1 MCNLKSNM
9 QIKSTNV
16 SKGLLLRSIKP
27 FRMHKNYLLTLYL
40 YKVYKFQVRIIY
52 AYINATIGKSFLFLI
67 FCQTQPILT
76 WRMEYANGKNDHILF
91 WCHSIK
97 DWISFWVHL
106 LDHERNGQ
114 TGKSTKRA
122 SASWVICQFEH
133 CVHDP
138 INAPRMKFNP
148 YIYIL

>member
-1 MCNLKSNM
+1 MEKIAAS
-9 QIKSTNV
+9 V
-16 SKGLLLRSIKP
+16 LL
-27 FRMHKNYLLTLYL
+27 N
-40 YKVYKFQVRIIY
+40 
-52 AYINATIGKSFLFLI
+52 
-67 FCQTQPILT
+67 
-76 WRMEYANGKNDHILF
+76 LF
-91 WCHSIK
+91 WFWGKLLWDTIK

-114 TGKSTKRA
+114 TGKSMKRA

>member
-1 MCNLKSNM
+1 MIRNIELWTLNPSKLESN
-9 QIKSTNV
+9 T
-16 SKGLLLRSIKP
+16 
-27 FRMHKNYLLTLYL
+27 
-40 YKVYKFQVRIIY
+40 
-52 AYINATIGKSFLFLI
+52 FLVF
-67 FCQTQPILT
+67 
-76 WRMEYANGKNDHILF
+76 
-91 WCHSIK
+91 K

-114 TGKSTKRA
+114 TGKFMKRA